1 MKIDGKLIS
10 SEIKE
15 RLKKD
20 VISLRQKG
28 ILPHLTVILIGNDPA
43 SLVYVNQK
51 QKVAEEIGVKFS
63 LFKEVGPR
71 RPSGSDLIE
80 KVNKLNSKKSVHGI
94 IIQRP
99 VPIDIEKDELD
110 QMVVPAKDVDG
121 FHPQSPFYPPVALAV
136 LKILEW
142 VEKDCCNNPNSPL
155 KQNYCQP
162 FNSWLKEKKILII
175 GRGETAGRPIA
186 ETLKKKEAAFTVA
199 NSQTTNLKDLCL
211 NSDIIISCV
220 GKSNIVRHDMIT
232 NRTVLIGVGLHP
244 EKGKLYTDYNQEEI
258 ESRTAYFTPVPG
270 GVGPVNVAC
279 LFENLVRTVQ

>member
-1 MKIDGKLIS
+1 MKIDGKLIA

-28 ILPHLTVILIGNDPA
+28 IPPHLTVILIGNDPA

-51 QKVAEEIGVKFS
+51 QKVAEEIGVQFS
-63 LFKEVGPR
+63 IFSRFNRDSIAKEELVK
-71 RPSGSDLIE
+71 L
-80 KVNKLNSKKSVHGI
+80 VNRLNADKSVHGI

-136 LKILEW
+136 LKILRW
-142 VEKDCCNNPNSPL
+142 VEKDCCNNP
-155 KQNYCQP
+155 KP
-162 FNSWLKEKKILII
+162 FYSWLKEKKILVI
-175 GRGETAGRPIA
+175 GRGETAGLPIA
-186 ETLKKKEAAFTVA
+186 ETLKKKGAAFTVA

-220 GKSNIVRHDMIT
+220 GKSNVVRHDMIT
-232 NRTVLIGVGLHP
+232 NRAVLIGVGLHQ
-244 EKGKLYTDYNQEEI
+244 EKGKLHTDYNQEEI
-258 ESRTAYFTPVPG
+258 ESRIAYFTPVPG

-279 LFENLVRTVQ
+279 LLENLVRTVQ

>member
-1 MKIDGKLIS
+1 MKIDGKLIA

-20 VISLRQKG
+20 VICLRQKG
-28 ILPHLTVILIGNDPA
+28 ILPHLIVVLIGNDPA

-63 LFKEVGPR
+63 IFNFPASPAGRQFSIAKEELVK
-71 RPSGSDLIE
+71 L
-80 KVNKLNSKKSVHGI
+80 VNRLNADKSAHGI

-110 QMVVPAKDVDG
+110 QMVIPAKDVDG

-136 LKILEW
+136 LKILSW
-142 VEKDCCNNPNSPL
+142 VEKDCCNNP
-155 KQNYCQP
+155 KP
-162 FNSWLKEKKILII
+162 FYSWLKEKKILVI

-186 ETLKKKEAAFTVA
+186 ETLGKKGAAFTVA

-220 GKSNIVRHDMIT
+220 GISNIVRLSSDSPHNGSPVVRHDMVKTSTI
-232 NRTVLIGVGLHP
+232 LIGVGLHLENSRQTIIKMKSR
-244 EKGKLYTDYNQEEI
+244 EKWLI
-258 ESRTAYFTPVPG
+258 LRRFRAESARSTLPV
-270 GVGPVNVAC
+270 
-279 LFENLVRTVQ
+279 F